1 MADTIKVT
9 PGGTDEA
16 HPEVFDSRAM
26 PPQPTE
32 KKPGQ
37 LSEEMIKKF
46 FDDGFV
52 IVEDFFDK
60 KDMDACREAV
70 NELVEQLA
78 QKLYK
83 AGKIKDLYKDLG
95 FFERLIKIEA
105 DFPGA
110 NIILHKYGKLPAA
123 FKALWTNER
132 LLDVVEQL
140 IGPNIAGHPV
150 WNLRTKTPQ
159 NEATTVPWHQDVGYL
174 DNNSYTV
181 LQPTA
186 WIPLLDA
193 NEFNGC
199 MELMNKGHRSGKVG
213 THQCCHGGTWYV
225 MLEEQE
231 MKDKLAIDVE
241 KDRVLCRVPYGGM
254 LLLNNMIP
262 HRSLP
267 NVSSQIRW
275 SLDLRWQD
283 PALPNGFYNMKECVL
298 MRTADNPD
306 LQVDWDKFEGID
318 RHPLQKE
325 AVADMNDV
333 IPKAESEDFDTTIQ
347 GPWMKKWDI
356 VHVNQHVSKLDQN
369 QDYAT
374 WHGHK
379 A

>member
-1 MADTIKVT
+1 MA
-9 PGGTDEA
+9 TDVQVVSGYTNEA
-16 HPEVFDSRAM
+16 HPENFDIRAM
-26 PPQPTE
+26 PAQPKE

-37 LSEEMIKKF
+37 LPDEVIKKYF
-46 FDDGFV
+46 EDGFV
-52 IVEDFFDK
+52 VVEDFFDK
-60 KDMDACREAV
+60 KLLDDCREAV
-70 NELVEQLA
+70 NELVEHLA

-83 AGKIKDLYKDLG
+83 AGKIKDLYKDYG

-110 NIILHKYGKLPAA
+110 NVILHKYGKLPPA

-132 LLDVVEQL
+132 LLNVVEQL

-174 DNNSYTV
+174 DNNSYKV
-181 LQPTA
+181 HQPTA

-193 NEFNGC
+193 NEYNGC
-199 MELMNKGHRSGKVG
+199 MELMSKGHRTGKIG

-225 MLEEQE
+225 MLEEEE
-231 MKDKLAIDVE
+231 MKKKLDIDVE

-267 NVSSQIRW
+267 NVTEQTRW
-275 SLDLRWQD
+275 SLDLRWQN
-283 PALPNGFYNMKECVL
+283 PKLPNGFYGMKDCVL
-298 MRTADNPD
+298 MRTEENPN
-306 LQVDWDKFEGID
+306 LVVDWDKFEGID
-318 RHPLQKE
+318 RHTEQKKSVE
-325 AVADMNDV
+325 DMKDV
-333 IPKAESEDFDTTIQ
+333 IPKAEDEDFDITIQ
-347 GPWMKKWDI
+347 GPWMKKWEI
-356 VHVNQHVSKLDQN
+356 VHVNDHVSKLDKN
-369 QDYAT
+369 KDYAT